1 MADSQQA
8 MRIVIISPDKALLR
22 EMAWVLSAVGH
33 HVETST
39 DTSDSALWRQ
49 FAQPDVLLVDGR
61 AQGAEPATSLQNEH
75 GEACYQIVLFDGATD
90 GDLANWF
97 AAGAHD
103 AIRVPLSRGELV
115 ARIRQAARW
124 LTFERRLRAQTYTSF
139 APGWLTESALV
150 AELSRRVAWGTE
162 PLEGCVLLVA
172 QIDWFEGYQRQAGQ
186 GAARR
191 LAHSAARSLRRVVGE
206 KVVGAYL
213 EQGRFALVLPATSIA
228 TARKHAEQIAED
240 FGCRESH
247 RDSLTRPT
255 MTLSLTGWQAEFEQ
269 ETDQWLQNGLEG
281 LEVALHSGGDTVQ
294 DASDCRGELQAWQQE
309 VTVGNPFASVVAM
322 DIMQTFPATLTRD
335 KPDFAL
341 ADSASR
347 AGFTWIPVV
356 DGAGKSIGVVDL
368 PLAAGISL
376 LPAPHPL
383 GSIPASATFGEIY
396 EAFAEADSSHLLV
409 EADGQPVG
417 YLTCEAFTS
426 LIEPVSPAS
435 YAHSSIYHDTRDLM
449 VPWLADQ
456 LSV

>member
-1 MADSQQA
+1 
-8 MRIVIISPDKALLR
+8 MRIVIISPDKPLLR

-61 AQGAEPATSLQNEH
+61 PQGIEPANSLQNEH
-75 GEACYQIVLFDGATD
+75 GEACYQIVLYDAATD
-90 GDLANWF
+90 GDLGNWF

-103 AIRVPLSRGELV
+103 ALRVPLSRGELV
-115 ARIRQAARW
+115 ARVRQAARW
-124 LTFERRLRAQTYTSF
+124 LTFERRFRAQAYTTF
-139 APGWLTESALV
+139 APGWLTESALI
-150 AELSRRVAWGTE
+150 AELARHAAWGTE
-162 PLEGCVLLVA
+162 PLENSILLVA

-213 EQGRFALVLPATSIA
+213 EQGRFALVLPASSIA

-255 MTLSLTGWQAEFEQ
+255 LTLSLTGWQAEFEHQ
-269 ETDQWLQNGLEG
+269 IDQWLQIGLEV

-294 DASDCRGELQAWQQE
+294 DGSDCRAELQAWQQE

-335 KPDFAL
+335 KPDFPL
-341 ADSASR
+341 ADAASR

-356 DGAGKSIGVVDL
+356 DGAGKSLGVIDL
-368 PLAAGISL
+368 PLAPGVTL
-376 LPAPHPL
+376 LPAPRSL
-383 GSIPASATFGEIY
+383 DSIPASATFGEIY
-396 EAFAEADSSHLLV
+396 EAFAEAESSDLLV
-409 EADGQPVG
+409 EADGEPVG
-417 YLTCEAFTS
+417 YLSCEAFTS
-426 LIEPVSPAS
+426 LIEPVSPTT
-435 YAHSSIYHDTRDLM
+435 YAHRTIYHDTRDLI
-449 VPWLADQ
+449 VPWLPDQ